1 MSPIKAEL
9 LKTIETAPNS
19 AIEQTLCYL
28 SRLLPDQKGPTN
40 DFQPKTT
47 TGKTLEDSSASDRQ
61 WDDITHGT

>member
-19 AIEQTLCYL
+19 AIEQTLYYL
-28 SRLLPDQKGPTN
+28 QRLLPDQKDPTN

-47 TGKTLEDSSASDRQ
+47 TGKNSGRFVSKRSLM
-61 WDDITHGT
+61 G